1 MADNSEV
8 LPEGT
13 DSIIPGASVEGEAG
27 DGFALGHGALKAKP
41 SLSEAA
47 VGIKDDAVTAIGE
60 KTAGLRAQAAD
71 TARSYAVQGK
81 DKASDVLDNVVK
93 MVGDAAGTI
102 DDKVGAQYG
111 DYVRQASDLL
121 AGFATQLREK
131 DVDDLVEDARSAV
144 RSSPALAIGAAV
156 AVGFAVARVLK
167 AGAGAAAVAADDE
180 KPSA

>member
-1 MADNSEV
+1 MADNAEV
-8 LPEGT
+8 MPEGT
-13 DSIIPGASVEGEAG
+13 DSIIAGASVEGEAG
-27 DGFALGHGALKAKP
+27 DGFKLGHGALKAKP
-41 SLSEAA
+41 GLVEAA
-47 VGIKDDAVTAIGE
+47 VGIKDDTLGAIGE

-71 TARSYAVQGK
+71 TARAYAVQGK

-111 DYVRQASDLL
+111 DYARQASDML

-131 DVDDLVEDARSAV
+131 DVDELVEDARSAV

-156 AVGFAVARVLK
+156 AVGFAVVRLVK
-167 AGAGAAAVAADDE
+167 AGTGVAAAAADSD
-180 KPSA
+180 KSA